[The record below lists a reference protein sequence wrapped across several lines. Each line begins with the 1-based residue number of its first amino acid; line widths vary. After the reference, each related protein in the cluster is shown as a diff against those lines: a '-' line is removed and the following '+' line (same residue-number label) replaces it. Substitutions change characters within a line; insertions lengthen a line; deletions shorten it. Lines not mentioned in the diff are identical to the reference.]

1 MTEQANRIDWL
12 ERQLAQVKTFIAR
25 DLSRYEETPKPSIR
39 LSLESWISHEEDLQ
53 QELRLAKEAWQKEV
67 IELRLLGM
75 RMDGSIP
82 MSLLSKLSDKLN
94 RALSYAAYHLLHGR
108 APSNGISDRL
118 AQDLDL
124 RLSGLAQGS
133 TRLLFA
139 GNISPDAAGESILE
153 GALEQIF
160 EVLQAPTQ
168 DKIRDLVTVI
178 GVPATKALSELLA
191 ELERRDI
198 GAELTWPAPNAKV
211 YQWGGNLEAVRI
223 THKRLSTFEEIKP
236 IEVQLE
242 GSITD
247 LKENGALYIRSD
259 LDKRKYKISYNRQQ
273 YVHIQQYRLGMRVEL
288 RAMMYSRVDPL
299 TGNEISTYKLV
310 TQD

>member
-25 DLSRYEETPKPSIR
+25 DLSRYRETPKPSVR
-39 LSLESWISHEEDLQ
+39 LSLESWKAHEEDLQ
-53 QELRLAKEAWQKEV
+53 QELRIAKEAWQNEV

-82 MSLLSKLSDKLN
+82 ISLLSKVSDKLN
-94 RALSYAAYHLLHGR
+94 KALSYAAYHLLHGR
-108 APSNGISDRL
+108 APSNGIPDRL
-118 AQDLDL
+118 AHDLDL
-124 RLSGLAQGS
+124 RLSGLAHGS

-160 EVLQAPTQ
+160 DVLQAPTQ

-178 GVPATKALSELLA
+178 GVPATKALSEMLA
-191 ELERRDI
+191 ELGRRNI

-211 YQWGGNLEAVRI
+211 YQWGGNLEAVRT
-223 THKRLSTFEEIKP
+223 THKRLSTFEDIKP
-236 IEVQLE
+236 VEVQLE
-242 GSITD
+242 GRITD
-247 LKENGALYIRSD
+247 LKESGALYIRSD
-259 LDKRKYKISYNRQQ
+259 SDKRKYKIAYNRQQ
-273 YVHIQQYRLGMRVEL
+273 YVHVQQYRLGMHVEVL
-288 RAMMYSRVDPL
+288 AMMYSRLDPL

-310 TQD
+310 TKD